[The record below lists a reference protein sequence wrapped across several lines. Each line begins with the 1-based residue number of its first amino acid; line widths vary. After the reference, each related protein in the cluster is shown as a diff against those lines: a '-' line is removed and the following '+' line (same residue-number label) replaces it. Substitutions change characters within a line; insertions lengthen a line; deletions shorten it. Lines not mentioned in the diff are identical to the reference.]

1 MPLVQA
7 GVTEEKAEIGARI
20 HWTGVGVRLGTTRPE
35 PAAVR
40 SGVRRVLDDPSYR
53 RAAGRIRQ
61 EMSSHDA
68 GREGAAL
75 LQQLADPAAGALRR
89 PSGALTAQVGG
100 TGSVTWAQRSTSTED
115 WVRRRSRYQATP
127 PTAAPMATIIFHC
140 TTPP

>member
-1 MPLVQA
+1 MEGTLNRGRRPASLAHRVPPVQA

-53 RAAGRIRQ
+53 RATGRVRQ

-75 LQQLADPAAGALRR
+75 LQQLAATQQLVPSDAR
-89 PSGALTAQVGG
+89 P
-100 TGSVTWAQRSTSTED
+100 
-115 WVRRRSRYQATP
+115 VR
-127 PTAAPMATIIFHC
+127 
-140 TTPP
+140 